1 MSHDKLLPS
10 AKLKRT
16 LLIIAVLFCVF
27 AAYALSHLPV
37 KMLSTNIQLTLSPDN
52 LKSLQSAQRSLSSNY
67 LFYTPE
73 QVLDEWLRLESHDTN
88 WHKSLPKCP
97 EQIRLKQQPSD
108 RPLAVNPDPEIW
120 YPATLPSSLHGKGAY
135 EIRSIAVKDAS
146 SQCIYDQNGQLF
158 SHEIPEAG
166 SADFYSINAN
176 EYLHYLYD
184 VETYLLARALK
195 RSEDY
200 YKVRPPK

>member
-1 MSHDKLLPS
+1 MSHDKMLPIF
-10 AKLKRT
+10 KLKKT
-16 LLIIAVLFCVF
+16 LLIIAVLFFAF
-27 AAYALSHLPV
+27 AAYSLSHLPI
-37 KMLSTNIQLTLSPDN
+37 KTLSTNIQLTLTPDS
-52 LKSLQSAQRSLSSNY
+52 LKSLQSAQRSLSSTH
-67 LFYTPE
+67 LLYTPE
-73 QVLDEWLRLESHDTN
+73 QILNEWLRLETQDTN
-88 WHKSLPKCP
+88 WHDSLPKCP
-97 EQIRLKQQPSD
+97 EQILLKQQPND
-108 RPLAVNPDPEIW
+108 KPLAVNPSPEIW

-135 EIRSIAVKDAS
+135 EIRSIAVETAS
-146 SQCIYDQNGQLF
+146 SQCIYDQAGQLF
-158 SHEIPEAG
+158 AHEIPEAG